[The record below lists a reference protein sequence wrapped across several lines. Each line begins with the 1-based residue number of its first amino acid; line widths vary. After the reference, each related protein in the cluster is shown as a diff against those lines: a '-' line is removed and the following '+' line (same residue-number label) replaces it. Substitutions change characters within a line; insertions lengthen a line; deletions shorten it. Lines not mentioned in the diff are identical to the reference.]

1 MRHLVKAVLA
11 SILLLVMGIGGVF
24 AYIYWGLDPNQLKPY
39 IAQSAREHAQL
50 EVDIEGDL
58 QWSFY
63 PWLGVQ
69 VGQTQVRTLTHTHLP
84 PLASIQQA
92 HMSLSLV
99 DLLQGRVHTQDLR
112 IQGLDLQLVQDAQ
125 GATNWP
131 QSSAEKTPQ
140 EAAPQSE
147 KEAADTFPEL
157 QIQSLDIQDAR
168 ISYQD
173 AHHHWQLED
182 VFIDS
187 QEISLQNAF
196 PVSVRL
202 ALTSQPAQI
211 QAALSLETQVHLD
224 WAQQIYQLEALHAQI
239 KARAALWENTEL
251 ALAIALPQVI
261 ATPEQVQ
268 VQNLQLALA
277 PFTLQGT
284 QIQGEVHTD
293 FNLWLTQERLDLT
306 QLRAQLQSQV
316 QATQLP
322 IQLATQG
329 RFHWGKTPYLELKP
343 LQIQVAPTQVQLA
356 KMPAW
361 PLEANVSTQIQ
372 VWPQSQQVEMAHFNL
387 QGELQQLPLVLQALQ
402 LEGQYGEQIS
412 AGTQGIKL
420 QLGELDLQGQ
430 LQLQPQS
437 KLTGAIQLKPVD
449 IRQLAQQLGLVLP
462 DMASPETTLR
472 HLSFN
477 TQIGGTWPQIILN
490 PLQAQ
495 LDSTGIKGKAQLQ
508 LEQGA
513 YQAALGIGAL
523 NLDDYLPAET
533 VSEADASTA
542 NMPTETKP
550 QNWSFEALQ
559 SLNLDLST
567 RMRSLQVKGVPLEE
581 IQAKVS
587 AHQGQLQI
595 NPLKLTVYGGQIQMQ
610 AAIDTQAQPA
620 RWQLQHQIQGV
631 ETQALL
637 QQMADMQLFRGRLS
651 AQGQYQTQGQNTQS
665 LLANLS
671 GELQAQI
678 QQGALQG
685 MNISRDLCNAVAL
698 AQNRQLT
705 RTWSQ
710 DTEFERLNARLIF
723 QQGKANNPDFHAQIP
738 GLELTGQGDVDLVAQ
753 TLDYQLGARF
763 TNTADQHACKVN
775 PYLERIRWPM
785 RCQGPLSTEA
795 SKLCQLD
802 TQGLGAALEQVAVE
816 EAKTRAQEKI
826 DAERARAE
834 ERLQEKLREKL
845 GEEVGDQIGDVLK
858 GLFR

>member
-11 SILLLVMGIGGVF
+11 SILLLVMGISGVF

-50 EVDIEGDL
+50 DLAIEGDL
-58 QWSFY
+58 HWSFY
-63 PWLGVQ
+63 PWLGVKI
-69 VGQTQVRTLTHTHLP
+69 GQTQVRTLTNTHLP
-84 PLASIQQA
+84 PLARIQQA

-131 QSSAEKTPQ
+131 QSAAENPTSQ
-140 EAAPQSE
+140 AAAPQPE
-147 KEAADTFPEL
+147 QETANTFPEL
-157 QIQSLDIQDAR
+157 HIQNLEIQDAR

-173 AHHHWQLED
+173 VHNHWQLEQ
-182 VFIDS
+182 VFITS
-187 QEISLQNAF
+187 QAISLQQAF

-202 ALTSQPAQI
+202 ALTNQAAQI

-224 WAQQIYQLEALHAQI
+224 LAQQIYQLKDLQAQV
-239 KARAALWENTEL
+239 KARAALWEEKEL
-251 ALAIALPQVI
+251 AGSVQIPQVT

-268 VQNLQLALA
+268 VQNLQLILA
-277 PFTLQGT
+277 PFALQDT
-284 QIQGEVHTD
+284 QIQGEIHTD

-306 QLRAQLQSQV
+306 QLSAQLQSQV
-316 QATQLP
+316 QATALPVQLV
-322 IQLATQG
+322 TQG
-329 RFHWGKTPYLELKP
+329 RFYWGKTPYLELKP
-343 LQIQVAPTQVQLA
+343 LQIQVAPTQVQVA

-361 PLEANVSTQIQ
+361 PLAANVSTQIQ
-372 VWPQSQQVEMAHFNL
+372 VWPQSQQVEIAHFNL
-387 QGELQQLPLVLQALQ
+387 QGELQKLPLILQALK
-402 LEGQYGEQIS
+402 LEGHYGEQVS
-412 AGTQGIKL
+412 AGTQGLKL
-420 QLGELDLQGQ
+420 QLGDLDLQGQ
-430 LQLQPQS
+430 FQLQPQGN
-437 KLTGAIQLKPVD
+437 LTGAMQLKPVD
-449 IRQLAQQLGLVLP
+449 IRQLAQQLGFVLP
-462 DMASPETTLR
+462 AMASPETSLR

-477 TQIGGTWPQIILN
+477 TQIGGTWPQISLN

-495 LDSTGIKGKAQLQ
+495 LDHTGMKGKVQLH
-508 LEQGA
+508 LEKGA

-523 NLDDYLPAET
+523 NLDAYLPPA
-533 VSEADASTA
+533 TA
-542 NMPTETKP
+542 NEAASSETPTETP
-550 QNWSFEALQ
+550 SQAEPFAALKN
-559 SLNLDLST
+559 LNLDLSV
-567 RMRSLQVKGVPLEE
+567 RMASLQVKGTQLED
-581 IQAKVS
+581 IQANIS

-595 NPLKLTVYGGQIQMQ
+595 KPLKLAAYGGQIQIQ
-610 AAIDTQAQPA
+610 AAVDTQAQPA
-620 RWQLQHQIQGV
+620 RWQLQHQIQGI

-651 AQGQYQTQGQNTQS
+651 AQGQYQTQGQNTPS

-685 MNISRDLCNAVAL
+685 MNISRDLCSAVAL
-698 AQNRQLT
+698 AQGRELT

-710 DTEFERLNARLIF
+710 DTEFERLDARLIF
-723 QQGKANNPDFHAQIP
+723 QQGQAKNPDFHAQIP
-738 GLELTGQGDVDLVAQ
+738 GLELTGQGQVDLIAQ

-763 TNTADQHACKVN
+763 TNTADQYACKVN

-785 RCQGPLSTEA
+785 RCQGPLSAEA

-802 TQGLGAALEQVAVE
+802 TQGLGAALEQIAVE

-845 GEEVGDQIGDVLK
+845 GEEAGDQIGEVLK